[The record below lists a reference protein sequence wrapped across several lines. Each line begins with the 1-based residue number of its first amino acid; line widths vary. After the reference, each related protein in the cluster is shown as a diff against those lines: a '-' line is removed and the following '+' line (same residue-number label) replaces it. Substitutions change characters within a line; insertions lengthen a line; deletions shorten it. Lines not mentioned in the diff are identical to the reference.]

1 MGFRWRVS
9 PAAYAF
15 RRMGAATV
23 PAFQHKALFIGAAF
37 SLKVAPEFQRGPW
50 LPAFKW
56 TRHMV
61 APKLAR
67 VLLASAVFVFVA
79 MACSS
84 VARAPAAPKGA
95 VLSISVSPLDPQHTR
110 LLMKLGNEERV
121 TYEAAVMDLT
131 HGPDGLVIDMKSGIV
146 TLGGDS
152 APFTVARLFYR
163 SDGQFWKS
171 EIVAPR

>member
-1 MGFRWRVS
+1 
-9 PAAYAF
+9 
-15 RRMGAATV
+15 
-23 PAFQHKALFIGAAF
+23 
-37 SLKVAPEFQRGPW
+37 
-50 LPAFKW
+50 
-56 TRHMV
+56 
-61 APKLAR
+61 
-67 VLLASAVFVFVA
+67 
-79 MACSS
+79 
-84 VARAPAAPKGA
+84 
-95 VLSISVSPLDPQHTR
+95 
-110 LLMKLGNEERV
+110 MKLGNEERV